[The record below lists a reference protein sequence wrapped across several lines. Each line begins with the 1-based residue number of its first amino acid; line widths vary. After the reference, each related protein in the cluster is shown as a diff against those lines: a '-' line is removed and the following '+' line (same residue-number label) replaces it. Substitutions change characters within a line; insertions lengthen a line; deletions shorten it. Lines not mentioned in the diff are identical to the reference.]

1 MLNMLHE
8 SVDFVHSGVGNFVQS
23 VVNRTGYHEYKNDS
37 TSSDL
42 YHARFLPL
50 ASPAS
55 RANATMREIIVDRPL
70 KHAQPPILPRRLGIR
85 RPKDRL
91 RLAHQRTPVAVKQA
105 KLKR

>member
-8 SVDFVHSGVGNFVQS
+8 SVDFVHSGVENFVQS
-23 VVNRTGYHEYKNDS
+23 VVNRTGYYEYKNDS

-42 YHARFLPL
+42 YDARFLPL

-55 RANATMREIIVDRPL
+55 RAKSTMRKVIIDRAL
-70 KHAQPPILPRRLGIR
+70 KHAQPSILSRRLGIR
-85 RPKDRL
+85 RPKDWL
-91 RLAHQRTPVAVKQA
+91 RLAHQGSAMAVKQA